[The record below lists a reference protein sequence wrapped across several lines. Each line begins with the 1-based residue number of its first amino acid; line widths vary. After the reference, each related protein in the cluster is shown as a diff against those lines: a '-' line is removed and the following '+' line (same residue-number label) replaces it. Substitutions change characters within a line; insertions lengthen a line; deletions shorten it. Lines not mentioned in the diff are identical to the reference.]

1 MHTLTQRLFKNKW
14 DYCNTVTP
22 GN

>member
-1 MHTLTQRLFKNKW
+1 MYILTQRLFRNKC